1 MARRCKLP
9 AAKREQAEPYA
20 AAELALAQPTIGVE
34 GVCHL
39 PRAADLR
46 VPGARAL
53 ERRDGKHAGNAE

>member
-1 MARRCKLP
+1 VA
-9 AAKREQAEPYA
+9 AAKQEQAEPCA

-46 VPGARAL
+46 APGARAL
-53 ERRDGKHAGNAE
+53 ELERHDGKHARNAK